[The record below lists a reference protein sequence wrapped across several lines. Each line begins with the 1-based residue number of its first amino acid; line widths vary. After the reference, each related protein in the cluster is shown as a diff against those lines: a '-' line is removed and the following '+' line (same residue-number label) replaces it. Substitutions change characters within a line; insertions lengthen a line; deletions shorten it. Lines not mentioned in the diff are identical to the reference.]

1 MPTESKNGEI
11 YVKMGLILRDIGA
24 VKKAQTNSSQGWK
37 FRSIDDMYN
46 EVHEAMSKHGVFCL
60 PIIKSI
66 IYREKIKSARG
77 QEGWHQI
84 LEIEYRFVA
93 ADGSHVS
100 CVVWGEGSEFGGDKL
115 TNKCLSIAHK
125 YALIQTFLIPTAD
138 MEDPDKTSPLH
149 DDNKLREQKY
159 REQQQKRPD
168 DHKTHVALNVEM
180 QKRLD
185 NQPMKVAADSQD
197 EKLAKMKAE
206 MIRLVSTTNID
217 WKTVAKMP
225 KETILDKVKKENSFD
240 NLKNMWSHL
249 QKWILPDLPEKP

>member
-1 MPTESKNGEI
+1 MTQESKNGEI

-159 REQQQKRPD
+159 REQQQKRPEQ
-168 DHKTHVALNVEM
+168 TPE
-180 QKRLD
+180 QRLES
-185 NQPMKVAADSQD
+185 MKS
-197 EKLAKMKAE
+197 E

-240 NLKNMWSHL
+240 NLKNMWAHL